1 MYGWIQGGG
10 GRGGGIEPPPPH
22 IDSDRLVCALISC
35 DLSIWYFLC
44 VKKNKVNVLLPD
56 SIRTQFNTKIWDK
69 WTFQLGYIHN
79 MTRLS

>member
-1 MYGWIQGGG
+1 MYGWIHGGG
-10 GRGGGIEPPPPH
+10 GGGAGGSNLPPPH

-56 SIRTQFNTKIWDK
+56 LFVRNSIQKSGINGRF
-69 WTFQLGYIHN
+69 
-79 MTRLS
+79 S